1 MVGFTYRRT
10 FHRKWLLNAHREGG
24 GFGVGSESA
33 FGGTRRADWHFAKHS
48 GAAFGFG
55 VQHFTI
61 SDTVFDN
68 TRVSRTLTISPLHT
82 APSLRAAFNF

>member
-1 MVGFTYRRT
+1 MPTGRAAGLVSV
-10 FHRKWLLNAHREGG
+10 RKAH
-24 GFGVGSESA
+24 

-55 VQHFTI
+55 VKHFTI